1 MKTHNKKRGFTIVE
15 LVIVIAVIAILSA
28 VLIPTFVGV
37 VRKARLSS
45 DESAVAH
52 MNKFITV
59 ETVEDVNKIDTLEK
73 LIDTLVEQGI
83 AADET
88 LKPLSKG
95 YTYYWFYQKD
105 VYNRIVLVNEKDEVV
120 YPKDEKLATDFATAP
135 DTDKFNL
142 EGGIIYIELET
153 DDRKAVEEALSIGRE
168 TITLSDDVKLKNEIT
183 IAEGANVTL
192 DLGGNTITTAKSGG
206 RSKYLNVGEGATLT
220 IKNGTFAGR
229 GVQVYDGATLTF
241 DSTDVIV
248 QSVDEN
254 GGAAIWIY
262 EGGSVVINDGTFEA
276 PNGGFNDDTTL
287 ADGPGVINNSG
298 TVTIN
303 GGTFKTLD
311 SGCYTVVNQAGAKLT
326 INGGTFYGTRGC
338 IADNGGEVII
348 DGGTFETSEKT
359 TAWVVYTSAGNV
371 QINGGTFKS
380 GKDTQVVCV
389 DQGAT
394 ATAKITI
401 KGGKFNNTNFAV
413 SAEFN
418 SYLNE
423 INGTST
429 ITEVSGGYQLSK

>member
-1 MKTHNKKRGFTIVE
+1 MKRKSNKKGFTIVE

-28 VLIPTFVGV
+28 VMIPTFVGI

-45 DESAVAH
+45 DESAVTH
-52 MNKFITV
+52 MNKAISMASV
-59 ETVEDVNKIDTLEK
+59 EKEPKTLDE
-73 LIDTLVEQGI
+73 LIDELVEQGFN
-83 AADET
+83 ADDT
-88 LKPLSKG
+88 LVPTSKDHE
-95 YTYYWFYQKD
+95 YYWFYQAGK
-105 VYNRIVLVNEKDEVV
+105 YNVVVLVNEKNEVV
-120 YPKDEKLATDFATAP
+120 YPKDETLAADFAAAA
-135 DTDKFNL
+135 DADKYCL
-142 EGGIIYIELET
+142 RGADIYVDIEAS
-153 DDRKAVEEALSIGRE
+153 DRKTLENALTKGSEKIE
-168 TITLSDDVKLKNEIT
+168 ITEDITLKNEIT

-192 DLGGNTITTAKSGG
+192 DLGGNTVTTAKSGG

-311 SGCYTVVNQAGAKLT
+311 SGCYTVINQAGAKLT

-338 IADNGGEVII
+338 IADEGGEVII

-380 GKDTQVVCV
+380 GNGTQVVCV

-401 KGGKFNNTNFAV
+401 KGGTFNTTNFAV
-413 SAEFN
+413 SAEFK
-418 SYLNE
+418 SYLDA